1 MPPPNLFRKSPTA
14 ARPIIVRRA
23 GVHASIIRLSDN
35 ADRRA
40 NLRMRCHLKL
50 GGEADANTPMSS
62 PSGAPLKFM
71 AAPKPWRRRNG
82 ATQYARLIGL
92 STAVSGILDAPLSRG
107 MTAERHAPSSS
118 RHNRVRVV
126 DRPKAPS
133 RKRAQGM
140 PGEGLTHGPPANKNA
155 GGRNHRFCRI
165 IRHSLR
171 GGFNAYGV
179 LSPGTGLFCPRRRA
193 IISRNLTSA
202 SGGQD
207 HTLLRPLQCRSSART
222 SRARRQSVHRI
233 PRSTYRDD
241 RPKRPS
247 SIEAGCAD
255 HASDLWESQ
264 VNF

>member
-1 MPPPNLFRKSPTA
+1 
-14 ARPIIVRRA
+14 
-23 GVHASIIRLSDN
+23 
-35 ADRRA
+35 
-40 NLRMRCHLKL
+40 
-50 GGEADANTPMSS
+50 
-62 PSGAPLKFM
+62 
-71 AAPKPWRRRNG
+71 
-82 ATQYARLIGL
+82 
-92 STAVSGILDAPLSRG
+92 
-107 MTAERHAPSSS
+107 MTAERHAPASS

-126 DRPKAPS
+126 VDPRLPQDRGRRECRVKASPMA
-133 RKRAQGM
+133 RLQA
-140 PGEGLTHGPPANKNA
+140 KNA
-155 GGRNHRFCRI
+155 GGRNHRFSRI

-179 LSPGTGLFCPRRRA
+179 LSSGTGLSCPRRRA